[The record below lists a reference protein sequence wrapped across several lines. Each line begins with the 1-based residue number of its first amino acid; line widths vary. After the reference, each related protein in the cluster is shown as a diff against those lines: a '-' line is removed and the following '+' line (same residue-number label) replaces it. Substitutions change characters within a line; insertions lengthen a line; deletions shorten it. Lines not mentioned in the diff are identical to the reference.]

1 MAGRAGSHGLPVLSL
16 LVQLRQ
22 IRFPGEMKRFLVRF
36 SMIASA
42 FVMLAA
48 PARAQTPV
56 AGIAGQE
63 FVQPGDVV
71 KLWIWREAELSGE
84 FVVPETGIVVFP
96 KIGAQKVTGRPMPA
110 LRDALLVEF
119 QKFLRNPSI
128 EITFLRRVNVL
139 GAVRKPGVYPLDPTT
154 TVAMA
159 LAMAEGTTPEGRT
172 DRVELFRDGERLVA
186 NINQR
191 TRIAE
196 LPIRSGDQLF
206 VPERSWISRNSA
218 FVAALVSGGFS
229 LLGLIIAINA
239 N

>member
-1 MAGRAGSHGLPVLSL
+1 MIRAAYRIV
-16 LVQLRQ
+16 
-22 IRFPGEMKRFLVRF
+22 
-36 SMIASA
+36 MIAGA
-42 FVMLAA
+42 LGGLA
-48 PARAQTPV
+48 PAAWAQQPV
-56 AGIAGQE
+56 AVKGAQE
-63 FVQPGDVV
+63 YVQPGDVV
-71 KLWIWREAELSGE
+71 KLWVWREEELSGE
-84 FVVPETGIVVFP
+84 FLVPESGIVVFP
-96 KIGAQKVTGRPMPA
+96 KIGAQQVTERPMPDV
-110 LRDALLVEF
+110 RDALLMEF
-119 QKFLRNPSI
+119 QKYLRNPSV

-139 GAVRKPGVYPLDPTT
+139 GAVRKPGVYPLDPTM

-172 DRVELFRDGERLVA
+172 DRVELLRDGERLVA
-186 NINQR
+186 NITQR

-229 LLGLIIAINA
+229 LLGLIIALNA